1 MFVETKNQLKKVKKA
16 PLVFSILF
24 AMFAFALFWSI
35 CECSAVIFTD
45 DMIYANWTKH
55 GFKYF
60 FEQINWHYNN
70 FNGRTLTHTF
80 LSILLSAKEHLYSI
94 FVPLSIA
101 LFSFVLH
108 GTFRKEASFAEKM
121 CVSGITMLG
130 FIGLSQY
137 YLTYSVIWMSSG
149 ANYILPL
156 LFITLAYKVFLLAR
170 NNNKLNIIS
179 YICTFIAGATTEQYG
194 MYIIGLIVMTM
205 LFDIIDK
212 KKEYLKKN
220 IISLICAIAGLS
232 TVFFAPGTFTRAEGN
247 IVSIGQI
254 LEIFNKNNYTLS
266 GYYGHSAI
274 MFIIIACFGIIGI
287 DKKHR
292 LLIVGIPIAI
302 INYILYSLELHSVAG
317 ILFFAYVILI
327 CVHFLMKKD
336 MREYGKIMV
345 CGYGTFLMM
354 SITNI
359 GGFRVCVPLLV
370 SIIFVLSS
378 IYVGFIKNNIRKI
391 LHTLIV
397 ISVMFLCFINGFQF
411 YLAANYTATVY
422 SNPLYTELSNAKETG
437 VINLNYDLA
446 DAYNA
451 INHVRHSTCFD
462 SGMLLDIKYCQEY
475 FGYSDDVIYNHTS
488 EKMEVYNL
496 SYNGKYYVIPAVKNN
511 DKIYVP
517 YTFLV
522 MNEKSKIKSLSEELS
537 WYMDDSWSGHIVD
550 ENNLCAI
557 GSNERLV
564 TIKNGEI
571 IYENDSCDFIT
582 QYFKTSPSIFIEISQ
597 FSKWADLSYTFNEKT
612 NTYCFTSK

>member
-1 MFVETKNQLKKVKKA
+1 
-16 PLVFSILF
+16 
-24 AMFAFALFWSI
+24 
-35 CECSAVIFTD
+35 
-45 DMIYANWTKH
+45 
-55 GFKYF
+55 
-60 FEQINWHYNN
+60 
-70 FNGRTLTHTF
+70 
-80 LSILLSAKEHLYSI
+80 
-94 FVPLSIA
+94 
-101 LFSFVLH
+101 
-108 GTFRKEASFAEKM
+108 
-121 CVSGITMLG
+121 
-130 FIGLSQY
+130 
-137 YLTYSVIWMSSG
+137 MSSG

-156 LFITLAYKVFLLAR
+156 IFIILAYAVFYLAR
-170 NNNKLNIIS
+170 NNKKFNILS
-179 YICTFIAGATTEQYG
+179 YILLFVAGATTEQYG
-194 MYIIGLIVMTM
+194 MYIIGLVTMTM

-212 KKEYLKKN
+212 KKENLKYN
-220 IISLICAIAGLS
+220 LISLAFSVGGLL
-232 TVFFAPGTFTRAEGN
+232 TVLFAPGTFGRAEGN
-247 IVSIGQI
+247 MVSIN
-254 LEIFNKNNYTLS
+254 EIVNIFFKNNYTLS
-266 GYYGHSAI
+266 GYSGHSFF
-274 MFIIIACFGIIGI
+274 MFMVILLFGLIGI
-287 DKKHR
+287 NKKHR
-292 LLIVGIPIAI
+292 IMIVGIPIAI
-302 INYILYSLELHSVAG
+302 INYVLYSYELHNIAG
-317 ILFFAYVILI
+317 IIFFLYVILI
-327 CVHFLMKKD
+327 CIHFLMKKD

-359 GGFRVCVPLLV
+359 GGFRICVPLLV

-378 IYVGFIKNNIRKI
+378 IYVGFIKENIKKTFYI
-391 LHTLIV
+391 IV
-397 ISVMFLCFINGFQF
+397 SVLVITLCFLNGFQF
-411 YLAANYTATVY
+411 YRVANYTATIY

-511 DKIYVP
+511 DKTYVP